1 MKEGR
6 TGVFFLSWPFIFRDF
21 AADYTLW
28 FRSPFNMKVL
38 FSHFAGK
45 VLRNKDS
52 QMTPKG
58 YASLESGISAKD
70 HYGLPIIRHFCCP
83 HATYFRTA
91 GDP

>member
-38 FSHFAGK
+38 FIARPRMVRVAPSCRQTLRAIIWDWARLFRRRIWSPRPWGP
-45 VLRNKDS
+45 VL
-52 QMTPKG
+52 
-58 YASLESGISAKD
+58 
-70 HYGLPIIRHFCCP
+70 
-83 HATYFRTA
+83 
-91 GDP
+91 